1 MSNLDICFLDNSNS
15 TKEEVNT
22 IKPSTYQELIKQIKQ
37 KFKNLP
43 ENFTMF
49 ILDENN
55 KEKIIRNDD
64 DYKKVSNMLF
74 IREKNKMNLDLSL
87 FQINYNKLPESS
99 REKLDEKY
107 NCVLCEIIIKNE
119 NPYLCYKCQKIFQEK
134 CLKDWDNKCISQ
146 NKTLTCPNCRNEL
159 PLDEWNKKLNY
170 EENRKDFANLLDQLN
185 KLSDNTLQRNEI
197 MNKYDVSMVRGT
209 EAIEA
214 SRAY

>member
-64 DYKKVSNMLF
+64 DYRRIL
-74 IREKNKMNLDLSL
+74 
-87 FQINYNKLPESS
+87 INYS
-99 REKLDEKY
+99 
-107 NCVLCEIIIKNE
+107 
-119 NPYLCYKCQKIFQEK
+119 
-134 CLKDWDNKCISQ
+134 
-146 NKTLTCPNCRNEL
+146 
-159 PLDEWNKKLNY
+159 
-170 EENRKDFANLLDQLN
+170 
-185 KLSDNTLQRNEI
+185 
-197 MNKYDVSMVRGT
+197 
-209 EAIEA
+209 
-214 SRAY
+214 

>member
-1 MSNLDICFLDNSNS
+1 
-15 TKEEVNT
+15 
-22 IKPSTYQELIKQIKQ
+22 
-37 KFKNLP
+37 
-43 ENFTMF
+43 
-49 ILDENN
+49 
-55 KEKIIRNDD
+55 
-64 DYKKVSNMLF
+64 MLF

-99 REKLDEKY
+99 QEKLDEKY

-146 NKTLTCPNCRNEL
+146 NKTLTSPNCRNEL

-185 KLSDNTLQRNEI
+185 KLSDNTSQRNEI
-197 MNKYDVSMVRGT
+197 MNKYDASMVRGT

-214 SRAY
+214 LRSILDKVYILHNLLKLENNNKLNELMDLKLFQILEIIQAD

>member
-99 REKLDEKY
+99 QEKLDEKY

-170 EENRKDFANLLDQLN
+170 EENRKDFAILLDQLN
-185 KLSDNTLQRNEI
+185 KLSEKTSQRNEI